1 MKYFKANFLLIGL
14 LLLSTNINID
24 KGFIENTFDYQ
35 TKGISLNSIKKQN
48 TNEEIDISETFV
60 QIGQKTSDLK
70 THTYLRFATA
80 IKINSSIS
88 SLSYIRNVQG
98 VETAEFPINT
108 IYKTLRIDDDIVYF
122 DGSQM
127 VKTNDTSIETEY
139 YFACYTVE
147 LTKDEF
153 KTKDFKLNLKI
164 NDSEYAFTSASYN
177 TLLSSEVYSV
187 KFFMNG
193 GILGK
198 QLVAKGEKAEYNG
211 TLNMDDDCNFVGW
224 DQDLSSVQ
232 SDIETNAVYQKTAI
246 LEAEDS
252 QRQII
257 TEKNSSQGT
266 TLRLD
271 KDKLIEYIVDASED
285 ISAVMS
291 MNLWSRGQIKNDMS
305 ILSAYDIYVN
315 NELLKEGE
323 LTDILPFETFGK
335 TWGESITAKV
345 QNIHLN
351 KGVNFI
357 RIISKNTNIL
367 MLDNIELKYSGAG
380 EISLSNM
387 EEFQAVEAQTIEY
400 VSTDGVETVGINGLT
415 TNASYLGKFTKGSNI
430 RLNTIDYVEFDFESN
445 TDARVTLSLEM
456 SLRALSE
463 NKPILELYKVF
474 IKENGGEYQE
484 ILANN
489 KDAINQSIT
498 STVGYGEF
506 HTVNVAYLNLKAG
519 ATYNLKLQSRANTHL
534 ENVMFI
540 SENEFNLVME

>member
-1 MKYFKANFLLIGL
+1 MKNKKICVSLLAAMSLFGMV
-14 LLLSTNINID
+14 SCGGETNYNAE
-24 KGFIENTFDYQ
+24 FTW
-35 TKGISLNSIKKQN
+35 KGIK
-48 TNEEIDISETFV
+48 
-60 QIGQKTSDLK
+60 
-70 THTYLRFATA
+70 ATA
-80 IKINSSIS
+80 TLTPTNGGEAIVLDATVARDTIAATCEEDGKITYTATVEYEGKTYHDSKETVLEAIGHDYGNWIS
-88 SLSYIRNVQG
+88 SKDGTHYRTCSNNDQHIEYGDCEYETKITKQPSDVEIGHAYIGCKICGDVLADEDLPSLTDKNYTIKQ
-98 VETAEFPINT
+98 ENNYYTYTITIN
-108 IYKTLRIDDDIVYF
+108 
-122 DGSQM
+122 G
-127 VKTNDTSIETEY
+127 NDFSFNI
-139 YFACYTVE
+139 
-147 LTKDEF
+147 K
-153 KTKDFKLNLKI
+153 N
-164 NDSEYAFTSASYN
+164 S
-177 TLLSSEVYSV
+177 
-187 KFFMNG
+187 
-193 GILGK
+193 
-198 QLVAKGEKAEYNG
+198 
-211 TLNMDDDCNFVGW
+211 
-224 DQDLSSVQ
+224 
-232 SDIETNAVYQKTAI
+232 I

-498 STVGYGEF
+498 STKVYGEF

-540 SENEFNLVME
+540 SESQVDLDLLVK